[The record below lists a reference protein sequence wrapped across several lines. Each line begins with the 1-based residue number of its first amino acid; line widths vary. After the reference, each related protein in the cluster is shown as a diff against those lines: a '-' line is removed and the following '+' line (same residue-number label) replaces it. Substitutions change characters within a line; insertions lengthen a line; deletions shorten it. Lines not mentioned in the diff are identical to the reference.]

1 MTLNKSILKNL
12 REAKMTPREA
22 LEATLSLYK
31 FTPQEDEGEWKG
43 YTFWYLREGYYDL
56 VFYLFGDDY
65 VEVYVYYRNNSKK
78 IYRNSFTFED
88 AKTLITSKDIKR
100 KFKNF
105 VKANE
110 EIQKIIEK

>member
-1 MTLNKSILKNL
+1 MKFNRNRIVCLK
-12 REAKMTPREA
+12 EAKMTPREA
-22 LEATLSLYK
+22 LETTLSLYR
-31 FTPQEDEGEWKG
+31 FTPEEDEGEWEG
-43 YTFWYLREGYYDL
+43 YTFWYLREGFYDL

-65 VEVYVYYRNNSKK
+65 VEVYVYYRNSSKK

-110 EIQKIIEK
+110 EIQKLIEK